1 MKGQT
6 NLFRNKIISISK
18 QLKSLKYIYD
28 QIPVTISTEMYQ
40 NYLISIICKLAFSA
54 SFIIDVVIKLLVKSW
69 IP

>member
-6 NLFRNKIISISK
+6 NLFRNQIISISK
-18 QLKSLKYIYD
+18 RLKSLKSIYD